1 MIYIEGDV
9 NIIESLLSR
18 YMVTTGMDAQMKVW
32 DIRQYKPLHGF
43 YTHRPASSL
52 DISQRGLVALGYG
65 TRCEVRKMTASF
77 EMPNVLLFYI
87 DLARCFH

>member
-1 MIYIEGDV
+1 MIDIEG
-9 NIIESLLSR
+9 NIYFIVYLSLSR

-52 DISQRGLVALGYG
+52 AISQRGLVALGYA
-65 TRCEVRKMTASF
+65 TRCEVR
-77 EMPNVLLFYI
+77 
-87 DLARCFH
+87 